1 MPSLLYSAGN
11 LSIFTLYLQL
21 SSSPSFPINF
31 PSQPGVP
38 PAGPRAGWTVSTA
51 AHHTTTP
58 KEYLTA
64 GSRPAP
70 GSLVQQVASSA
81 QRPIQHFPL
90 RSRPSRCLALVPD
103 RGRRSGVVD
112 VWGRGWQMLPQ
123 HSARREVESA
133 EPCWMA
139 LSLCVARRF
148 PEWLLRAADGP
159 SRGLGS
165 ECNPNFRDQSCPS
178 KQGRGLRLEPA
189 ELETTVLITAYTV
202 RCLGGRKYCVHATRQ

>member
-1 MPSLLYSAGN
+1 MDSLN
-11 LSIFTLYLQL
+11 C
-21 SSSPSFPINF
+21 SSSHHHA
-31 PSQPGVP
+31 QRVP
-38 PAGPRAGWTVSTA
+38 YSWCPARPRV
-51 AHHTTTP
+51 
-58 KEYLTA
+58 
-64 GSRPAP
+64 
-70 GSLVQQVASSA
+70 LVQQVASSA

-202 RCLGGRKYCVHATRQ
+202 AVWEGESTVYMPPDNDSRPGTQGSFHFPVLRYHQ